1 MNVASE
7 TYFSTCQWLLMTAHE
22 WSVSSVS
29 GDTAQPLCGSASF
42 FLFLFSTLANLLGA
56 VALSNENDTQSKI
69 HSCFNY
75 VEGRH
80 FRTTLNLKKK
90 NKNQCTN
97 CFPDRKPSTNTP
109 ETSPVPTQP
118 CTHLTIFLNHRSK
131 SRRLFIIYLTR
142 RINLSSFRT
151 MLS

>member
-1 MNVASE
+1 MKFGFNECCFRNLLQHLSMIAHDCSRVICFIRVRWYG
-7 TYFSTCQWLLMTAHE
+7 TTFVWFSF
-22 WSVSSVS
+22 
-29 GDTAQPLCGSASF
+29 F

-80 FRTTLNLKKK
+80 FRTTINLKKK
-90 NKNQCTN
+90 KKKQCTN

-142 RINLSSFRT
+142 RIN
-151 MLS
+151 